1 MMELILKTPI
11 EDLTPKLIAF
21 NNEEIVNQLKPQLEH
36 YKNITYTEDEIPTAK
51 ADRATLNKFK
61 DAIEDER
68 KRIKKYYLQPY
79 DQFEQQVKGITTLID
94 ETSKSID
101 LQVKN
106 FEEQKKQTKKNEIV
120 DFWNQNI
127 GDLASLINIENVFSE
142 QWLNTT
148 YTMKKVK
155 EDITNFIAKVNQ
167 DLVVITSLNF
177 KQETHLKDF
186 YLRTF
191 DLTATL
197 QEKTRLEE
205 NEKRLAE
212 LSQKQAQEQT
222 KTINVVETP
231 KEDVL
236 TIDFRVYATKTQ
248 IKLLKEFLDNQ
259 KIKYGKVPTNN
270 I

>member
-1 MMELILKTPI
+1 MELILKTPI
-11 EDLTPKLIAF
+11 EELTPKLIAF
-21 NNEEIVNQLKPQLEH
+21 NNEDIVNQLRPQLEH
-36 YKNITYTEDEIPTAK
+36 YKNITYTEDDVPTAK
-51 ADRATLNKFK
+51 ADRATLNKFR
-61 DAIEDER
+61 DAIDDER

-79 DQFEQQVKGITTLID
+79 DHFEQQVKEITALID

-101 LQVKN
+101 AQVKN
-106 FEEQKKQTKKNEIV
+106 FEDQKKQLKKCEII

-127 GDLASLINIENVFSE
+127 GNLASLINIENVFSE

-148 YTMKKVK
+148 YSMKKVK
-155 EDITNFIAKVNQ
+155 EDITNFILKINQ
-167 DLVVITSLNF
+167 DLDVITSLNF

-212 LSQKQAQEQT
+212 LSQKQAQEQPKPT
-222 KTINVVETP
+222 NVEETP
-231 KEDVL
+231 KQELKQV
-236 TIDFRVYATKTQ
+236 DFRVWATLEQLNT
-248 IKLLKEFLDNQ
+248 IKEFLIKNN
-259 KIKYGKVPTNN
+259 IKYGKVPTNN

>member
-1 MMELILKTPI
+1 MELILKTPI
-11 EDLTPKLIAF
+11 EELTPKLIAF
-21 NNEEIVNQLKPQLEH
+21 NNEDIVNQLKPQLEH
-36 YKNITYTEDEIPTAK
+36 YKNITYTENDVPTAK
-51 ADRATLNKFK
+51 ADRATLNKFR
-61 DAIEDER
+61 DAIDDER

-79 DQFEQQVKGITTLID
+79 DHFEQQVKEITALID

-101 LQVKN
+101 VQVKN
-106 FEEQKKQTKKNEIV
+106 FEDQKKQLKKCEIV
-120 DFWNQNI
+120 EFWNQNI
-127 GDLASLINIENVFSE
+127 GNLANLINIENVFSD

-148 YTMKKVK
+148 YSLKKVK

-167 DLVVITSLNF
+167 DLAVITSLNF

-191 DLTATL
+191 DLTSTL

-212 LSQKQAQEQT
+212 LSQKQALEQA
-222 KTINVVETP
+222 KPQKVEETP
-231 KEDVL
+231 TDEILVV
-236 TIDFRVYATKTQ
+236 DFRVYATKTQ
-248 IKLLKEFLDNQ
+248 IKQLKDFLDSQ